1 MGPGCWRCWQPM
13 PLENGS
19 DALHPRQ
26 SFVSLRPMKKHL
38 LRPFAVLLG
47 VALAAAAPSVI
58 AQDDSKPES
67 AEKEESEEKGE
78 PEGGEDAEPQEFDA
92 EEFKQQLK
100 EQEEEEKAQ
109 VATMMKVFKPLEAEW
124 TGTEKIEHEDEPLKA
139 LDKSWKDEWKGF
151 YTFGGRYFEM
161 TGQASGENSS
171 SYRWIC
177 TWDAAAEVYRAW
189 YFGDNAQN
197 QYVGQL
203 SGDGKHVVW
212 KTRGQNGSTSQ
223 FEMIADGDRVTC
235 RGMDR
240 APGGRPFS
248 KQSSSYTRKKLEL

>member
-1 MGPGCWRCWQPM
+1 
-13 PLENGS
+13 
-19 DALHPRQ
+19 
-26 SFVSLRPMKKHL
+26 MKRLL
-38 LRPFAVLLG
+38 LRPFALVLG
-47 VALAAAAPSVI
+47 VVLAAAAPCVI
-58 AQDDSKPES
+58 AQDDSKPGPAEQ
-67 AEKEESEEKGE
+67 EKEEPEAEEAPV
-78 PEGGEDAEPQEFDA
+78 PEEFDA
-92 EEFKQQLK
+92 EEFKEQLK

-171 SYRWIC
+171 AYRWIC
-177 TWDAAAEVYRAW
+177 TWDTAAEVYRAW

-203 SGDGKHVVW
+203 SDDGKHIVW

-223 FEMIADGDRVTC
+223 FEMIAEGDRVTC
-235 RGMDR
+235 RGVDR

-248 KQSSSYTRKKLEL
+248 KQSSSYTRRKLEL